1 MMGPQFP
8 KRLVFQNWDLSCWD
22 IWISVAGSV
31 TVLRLRVLDS
41 WLLRLLSPW
50 PPSSEERLHCGWFVF
65 GSFAHLGSVPACFLE
80 LCRPPSVAAAT
91 LC

>member
-1 MMGPQFP
+1 MVGPQFP

-41 WLLRLLSPW
+41 WLLRLLSPLA
-50 PPSSEERLHCGWFVF
+50 SLQ
-65 GSFAHLGSVPACFLE
+65 
-80 LCRPPSVAAAT
+80 
-91 LC
+91 